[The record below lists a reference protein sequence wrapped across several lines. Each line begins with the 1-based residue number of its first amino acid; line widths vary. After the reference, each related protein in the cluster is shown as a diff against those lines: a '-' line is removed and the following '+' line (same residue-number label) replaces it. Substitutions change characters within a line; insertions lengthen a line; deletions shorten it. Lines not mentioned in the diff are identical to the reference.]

1 LVSVCRSYINGESVE
16 YSGKRDVE
24 TMKAFA
30 QKALTATQIKPIADR
45 AELKRAATADE
56 VIILFLHPTSTPEED
71 LVSSDL

>member
-1 LVSVCRSYINGESVE
+1 
-16 YSGKRDVE
+16 
-24 TMKAFA
+24 MKAFA